1 MGAILSACGALPSTR
16 SEKLRARWGY
26 EAGSSALQGGV
37 AHIIHATNDS
47 EKIRRL
53 VIDVFEKYGI
63 ESFIVILLDRN
74 KVDKKYLL
82 GVFKSFNFNKSST
95 FAFYDNPIFDDLLER
110 IVRKSFRVSLSKH
123 GRSYMSVPLQIAD
136 YFSYFWW
143 ELFSGKLKDYV
154 SFEKILNL
162 TIKVDIV
169 GLNRKISLT
178 KIPVEST

>member
-1 MGAILSACGALPSTR
+1 M
-16 SEKLRARWGY
+16 
-26 EAGSSALQGGV
+26 
-37 AHIIHATNDS
+37 
-47 EKIRRL
+47 
-53 VIDVFEKYGI
+53 FEKYGI